1 MPEDL
6 TEPRRCTA
14 KAKGSGSRCKRTPA
28 PGATVCAM
36 HGGSAPQVKAAAE
49 ARDLESRAAVALAK
63 LWPSVGD
70 AVPVKDP
77 VSSMEQLAG
86 QLSHMLDV
94 VGGKVNDL
102 DHLAG
107 GTGLTQ
113 LRGELVLLD
122 KVAGHLRALLEAMAR
137 LGIAERHLQL
147 EQERA
152 NVVVAA
158 LLAALD
164 VAGLAPPVRSLVI
177 DRYLERL
184 GDLIPA
190 GTSAVVVGEVEG

>member
-1 MPEDL
+1 M
-6 TEPRRCTA
+6 T
-14 KAKGSGSRCKRTPA
+14 GQ
-28 PGATVCAM
+28 TVCKM
-36 HGGSAPQVKAAAE
+36 HGGQAPQAKAAAE
-49 ARDLESRAAVALAK
+49 ARELEKRAADQMAK
-63 LWPSVGD
+63 LWPGMAEVT
-70 AVPVKDP
+70 PVKDP
-77 VSSMEQLAG
+77 VSSME
-86 QLSHMLDV
+86 
-94 VGGKVNDL
+94 
-102 DHLAG
+102 HLAG
-107 GTGLTQ
+107 SLQHLLDQVGAKLVGIQNLAAGPGLTQ
-113 LRGELVLLD
+113 MRGEFVLL
-122 KVAGHLRALLEAMAR
+122 KGVASELRQLLEAMAR

-190 GTSAVVVGEVEG
+190 GTGVVVAGEVEG